1 MIIKFYNT
9 TSANNVINKI
19 LENETEF
26 EIQLKDTTNVKTP
39 KIILRS
45 DTPINFN
52 YAYIEKFKRYYFV
65 DNIELYPNKIYNI
78 YLHCDVLETYKDD
91 ILKCEGNITQQK
103 QNVNNYYDSGYKTE
117 VRKEVDI
124 YKSDVTLS
132 DEETTNILITIG
144 G

>member
-65 DNIELYPNKIYNI
+65 DSIELYPNKIYNI

-132 DEETTNILITIG
+132 DEETTNILVTIG